1 MDSLQSVKNMTTDQV
16 QLELIEVKN
25 VLRALEASAKAQID
39 SIKIDALQR
48 TRLIKV
54 KAEHDT
60 AIVKS

>member
-1 MDSLQSVKNMTTDQV
+1 MTTDQV